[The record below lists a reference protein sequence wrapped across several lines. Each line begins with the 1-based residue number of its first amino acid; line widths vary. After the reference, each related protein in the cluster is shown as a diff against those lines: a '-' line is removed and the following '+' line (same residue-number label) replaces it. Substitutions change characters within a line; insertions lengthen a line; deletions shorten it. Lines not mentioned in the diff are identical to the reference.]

1 MELGLKAIE
10 SGGPV
15 MEGIPASLISNYV
28 IGGSLNNPVTPH
40 VVTLSQLT
48 TSMQDKYLGTLIQ
61 LDGYAFDDLT
71 ATYADTSAYRN
82 TVNLNIKNCS
92 GNTVIVRT
100 SGYANFAAQ
109 KVPQGRGSVYAIY
122 TTYGTTKQ
130 LILRDPSDVKF
141 TDPYACPLPP
151 GTVFLEDF
159 NSIGANNATL
169 SLPGWK
175 NIGEVG
181 GVTYQNAV
189 FGSVKCAK
197 ISAFSTGV
205 NPVTSWLITPQINLT
220 GTTAPKLTFL
230 EAAGYAFGSCPFT
243 IMVSTNYNGSNTPS
257 ASTWT
262 TLMTINASTPTT
274 GYATL
279 STVGPI
285 NLSAYIGQ
293 NVYIAFKYDGGD
305 PTRTT
310 TYEIDD
316 VKVTAN

>member
-1 MELGLKAIE
+1 
-10 SGGPV
+10 
-15 MEGIPASLISNYV
+15 
-28 IGGSLNNPVTPH
+28 
-40 VVTLSQLT
+40 
-48 TSMQDKYLGTLIQ
+48 
-61 LDGYAFDDLT
+61 
-71 ATYADTSAYRN
+71 
-82 TVNLNIKNCS
+82 
-92 GNTVIVRT
+92 
-100 SGYANFAAQ
+100 
-109 KVPQGRGSVYAIY
+109 
-122 TTYGTTKQ
+122 
-130 LILRDPSDVKF
+130 
-141 TDPYACPLPP
+141 
-151 GTVFLEDF
+151 
-159 NSIGANNATL
+159 
-169 SLPGWK
+169 
-175 NIGEVG
+175 
-181 GVTYQNAV
+181 
-189 FGSVKCAK
+189 
-197 ISAFSTGV
+197 
-205 NPVTSWLITPQINLT
+205 
-220 GTTAPKLTFL
+220 L

>member
-189 FGSVKCAK
+189 FGSVKCAT
-197 ISAFSTGV
+197 ISACSTGYISSAT
-205 NPVTSWLITPQINLT
+205 VTRLARNTR
-220 GTTAPKLTFL
+220 
-230 EAAGYAFGSCPFT
+230 AAS
-243 IMVSTNYNGSNTPS
+243 S
-257 ASTWT
+257 ASMLSVVRSWRRSGVTV
-262 TLMTINASTPTT
+262 TLMLGLPT
-274 GYATL
+274 
-279 STVGPI
+279 
-285 NLSAYIGQ
+285 
-293 NVYIAFKYDGGD
+293 
-305 PTRTT
+305 
-310 TYEIDD
+310 
-316 VKVTAN
+316 